1 MKINKKSNKSK
12 RRLIL
17 FTIIVMAI
25 IGIAAFYVAKSSPA
39 KPADESN
46 TSTVTDT
53 QKAQDTHTLIK
64 DDSSTTTAITD
75 KSNLAIT
82 ITALGQDEKQGPVLI
97 RTIVDNITGGTCTY
111 TLKKSSTTKTYSS
124 DVTFSGTYYSCNYTV
139 PFADLSAGSW
149 TANITVKQNSS
160 SGSIDK
166 TITVQ

>member
-1 MKINKKSNKSK
+1 MKINKKSNKLK
-12 RRLIL
+12 RRLIVVIIAVI
-17 FTIIVMAI
+17 TIV
-25 IGIAAFYVAKSSPA
+25 GIAVYASKSSPA
-39 KPADESN
+39 MPKDGSS

-53 QKAQDTHTLIK
+53 QKAKDDHTVIE
-64 DDSSTTTAITD
+64 DDSSTSSTPAD
-75 KSNLAIT
+75 KNNLAIT

-97 RTIVDNITGGTCTY
+97 RTIVDSITGGTCTY
-111 TLKKSSTTKTYSS
+111 TLKKSSVTKTYSS

-160 SGSIDK
+160 SGSIDR